1 VRLPAGCSTFCLS
14 DDQTVVSK
22 LPIAVMSLRLE
33 RVREML
39 KREIGE
45 VIRRELPVDEVGL
58 INVNDLDVAPN
69 LKNATVYVGILGG
82 KAQKEKG
89 MEMLEKSRVRIQGLV
104 AKDVILK
111 YTPRLRFVLD
121 DSIERGNRVLKI
133 IEELEPPD
141 SSS

>member
-1 VRLPAGCSTFCLS
+1 
-14 DDQTVVSK
+14 
-22 LPIAVMSLRLE
+22 MSLRLE